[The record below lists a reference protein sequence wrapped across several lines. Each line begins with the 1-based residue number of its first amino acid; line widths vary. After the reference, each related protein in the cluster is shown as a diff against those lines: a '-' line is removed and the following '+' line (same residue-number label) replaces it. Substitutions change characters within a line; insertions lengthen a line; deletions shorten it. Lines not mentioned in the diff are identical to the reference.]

1 MDTQLAKI
9 DASKKELFRSQDS
22 EMLTSVKAFE
32 VTDVASMNLL
42 ADIVVTIKSLKK
54 ERDDFYKPYLEQA
67 QKIKRQVEKQRKM
80 IDTDYSAAVAPLEE
94 CISIAN
100 RKNQAFLAREKRKA
114 DEAARQEQARLRKIE
129 EDKRLEE
136 AQRLEEAAREQEK
149 VLPHSGAAAEWRRK
163 VAEILDEPIVTEVV
177 APVEI
182 AKPSGYSE
190 RKYKRARVIDPD
202 ILDPQYKTTCS
213 KCGQLAPNMVLLNS
227 MAASKPGNVP
237 APAGV
242 EFYEDVRPY

>member
-22 EMLTSVKAFE
+22 EMLSSVKAFE
-32 VTDVASMNLL
+32 VVDIASMHLL

-67 QKIKRQVEKQRKM
+67 QEIKRQAEKQRKM
-80 IDTDYSAAVAPLEE
+80 IDTDYSSAVAPLEE

-100 RKNQAFLAREKRKA
+100 RKNQAFLAEEKRKA

-149 VLPHSGAAAEWRRK
+149 VLPHSGTAAEWRK
-163 VAEILDEPIVTEVV
+163 KAAEILDEPIVTEVV
-177 APVEI
+177 VPVEI
-182 AKPSGYSE
+182 TKPAGYSE
-190 RKYKRARVIDPD
+190 RKYWRARIIDKAKVPEEFKTIDMVRLNKMAVACKGVGKAPD
-202 ILDPQYKTTCS
+202 
-213 KCGQLAPNMVLLNS
+213 
-227 MAASKPGNVP
+227 
-237 APAGV
+237 GV
-242 EFYEDVRPY
+242 EYYEDVRPY

>member
-22 EMLTSVKAFE
+22 EMLSSVKAFE
-32 VTDVASMNLL
+32 VTDVASMHLL

-67 QKIKRQVEKQRKM
+67 QEIKRQAEKQRKM

-100 RKNQAFLAREKRKA
+100 RKNQAFLAEEKRKA

-136 AQRLEEAAREQEK
+136 AQRLEAEGKIEKATEVLEA
-149 VLPHSGAAAEWRRK
+149 
-163 VAEILDEPIVTEVV
+163 PIVTEVV
-177 APVEI
+177 APAEI
-182 AKPSGYSE
+182 EKPVGYSE
-190 RKYKRARVIDPD
+190 RRYWKARVLRAHDVLPN
-202 ILDPQYKTTCS
+202 LKLPCKE
-213 KCGQLAPNMVLLNS
+213 CGTMVPNMKLLNS
-227 MAASKPGNVP
+227 MAANSKGKVP
-237 APAGV
+237 APFGV
-242 EFYEDVRPY
+242 EYYEDVRPY